1 MFLKEILLVLLLLF
15 TIFAD
20 RLNLLQKIP
29 KNLKRKISGLKI
41 VKNVVDG
48 LIYRELKTRVTKSG
62 SGIIGIFIEP
72 IAVIVVFLL
81 IFSLIRGSN
90 PTLDTRLFLLS
101 GILLFT
107 LFTQIALRSIN
118 AITANEPLFIY
129 RPVKPL
135 DTIIARTLIETG
147 LYGFVFLTLSFGIFY
162 LAEEIILNDF
172 PLMVISFLL
181 LSLTSFG
188 FGLLLMVLG
197 HKYPSLKNFLPVI
210 TRPLWF
216 VSGVFFSIRTLPD
229 NIIPWISW
237 NPILQAIELIRHSY
251 SINYIIDKQIVS
263 LNYLTTCAIVSCTF
277 GLWIYLKN
285 EKLLIKK

>member
-1 MFLKEILLVLLLLF
+1 MFLKEILLVLLF
-15 TIFAD
+15 STIFACK
-20 RLNLLQKIP
+20 LNLLQKIP
-29 KNLKRKISGLKI
+29 KSLKRKINGLKI
-41 VKNVVDG
+41 VKNVIDG

-72 IAVIVVFLL
+72 IVVIVVFLS

-90 PTLDTRLFLLS
+90 PSLDTRLFLLS

-129 RPVKPL
+129 KPVKPL
-135 DTIIARTLIETG
+135 DTIIARALIETG
-147 LYGFVFLTLSFGIFY
+147 LYGIVFLTLSFGIFY
-162 LAEEIILNDF
+162 LAEEVILNDF

-197 HKYPSLKNFLPVI
+197 HKFPSLKNFLPAI

-216 VSGVFFSIRTLPD
+216 VSGVFFSIRNLPD

-251 SINYIIDKQIVS
+251 SINYIIDRQIVS

-277 GLWIYLKN
+277 GLWVYLKN